1 MSALGNIPPSPPAA
15 VFPDQ
20 PKPAPLVTHIHTHL
34 PNFWVGYAI
43 AVAAATLLVLAAAPS
58 APALEPVDL
67 NALGLI
73 CFLVGWVYWLFCVH
87 RIHRALKEATAGTY
101 SITPRRSV
109 GFQFIPVYS
118 WVWGFK
124 WPKRI
129 AEFVNSRGDSHRM
142 SKYLPGVVLLIAA
155 FLGQTGL
162 LAPLHLLLLFGT
174 GHYVARKLKPVL
186 PPFAHSTVVR
196 RREHQLS
203 LAVSAGVG
211 AVFAFKLFQAFW
223 NPFKHSTP
231 GEIFHEILAIV
242 IVSLGVILF
251 IEPLAEMSRARLG
264 LEDHHT
270 RAISRSW
277 HIKASVFAILAL
289 TSLAHGFLHRQ
300 IEDEMGSDAMGCLIG
315 IAGATLISGGIT
327 YAWVNGACREKP
339 RAARN
344 GLIAGVLVGLCVISL
359 AFGASRARRSQGTKT
374 IEDATATTAGQGVE
388 NAVEKGSPLPTGVV
402 NNLAKNSQ
410 DPELVAKWQLDL
422 RKVIIPWTLLGLI
435 GGLAIDRMWGRRPSR
450 SVAIAIFV
458 SAAILFP
465 GLGFLAGLLNMP
477 GYVPPTA
484 SEQLAHILAIGG
496 WALALTVFPFSDSLF
511 AVRQDSGDPA
521 VKAEIGHAPAA

>member
-1 MSALGNIPPSPPAA
+1 MSALGNVPPTPQLAGEKPE
-15 VFPDQ
+15 
-20 PKPAPLVTHIHTHL
+20 PAPLVAHIHTYL

-43 AVAAATLLVLAAAPS
+43 AIAAATLLLFAAAPS
-58 APALEPVDL
+58 SSTLDSVDL

-87 RIHRALKEATAGTY
+87 RMHRALKEATAGAY
-101 SITPRRSV
+101 PVTPRRSV
-109 GFQFIPVYS
+109 GFQFIPFYS

-124 WPKRI
+124 WPKQV
-129 AEFVNSRGDSHRM
+129 AEFVNSRSDSHRM
-142 SKYLPGVVLLIAA
+142 SRYWPGVVLLIAA
-155 FLGQTGL
+155 FLGQTNL

-174 GHYVARKLKPVL
+174 GHYIALKLKPVL
-186 PPFAHSTVVR
+186 PPFEHTTVVR

-211 AVFAFKLFQAFW
+211 TVFAFKLFQAFW
-223 NPFKHSTP
+223 NPFKHNTP
-231 GEIFHEILAIV
+231 GELFHEILAIV

-277 HIKASVFAILAL
+277 RIKISFFAILAL

-327 YAWVNGACREKP
+327 YAWVTGACREKP

-344 GLIAGVLVGLCVISL
+344 GLIAGALVGLCVISL
-359 AFGASRARRSQGTKT
+359 VFGASRARHSEATT
-374 IEDATATTAGQGVE
+374 AIEDATATTAGQNVK
-388 NAVEKGSPLPTGVV
+388 NAVEKGSPVPTDVV

-410 DPELVAKWQLDL
+410 DPELIAKWQLDL
-422 RKVIIPWTLLGLI
+422 RKIIIPWTLLGLI
-435 GGLAIDRMWGRRPSR
+435 GGLVIDRIRGQRPSR
-450 SVAIAIFV
+450 IVAIAIFV
-458 SAAILFP
+458 AAAVLFP
-465 GLGFLAGLLNMP
+465 GLGFLAGRFNMP

-496 WALALTVFPFSDSLF
+496 WALSLTIFPFSDSLL
-511 AVRQDSGDPA
+511 AVQQDSCDLA
-521 VKAEIGHAPAA
+521 AKSEIGQVPAA

>member
-1 MSALGNIPPSPPAA
+1 MSALGNVPPTPQLAA
-15 VFPDQ
+15 EPL
-20 PKPAPLVTHIHTHL
+20 KPAPLAAHIHIHL

-43 AVAAATLLVLAAAPS
+43 AVAAAALLLLAATS
-58 APALEPVDL
+58 SSSTLDSVDL
-67 NALGLI
+67 NAVGLI

-87 RIHRALKEATAGTY
+87 RMHRALKEATAGAY
-101 SITPRRSV
+101 PVTPRRSV
-109 GFQFIPVYS
+109 GFQFIPFYS

-129 AEFVNSRGDSHRM
+129 AEFVNSRSDSHRM
-142 SKYLPGVVLLIAA
+142 SKYGPGIGLLIAA

-174 GHYVARKLKPVL
+174 GHYIARKLKPIL
-186 PPFAHSTVVR
+186 PPFAHTTVVR

-203 LAVSAGVG
+203 LAVSSGVG

-223 NPFKHSTP
+223 NPFKHSAP
-231 GEIFHEILAIV
+231 GEVVHEILAIV

-277 HIKASVFAILAL
+277 HIKVSFFAILAL

-315 IAGATLISGGIT
+315 IAGATLISGGST

-344 GLIAGVLVGLCVISL
+344 GLLAGVLVGLCVISL
-359 AFGASRARRSQGTKT
+359 VFGASRARHSQATKT
-374 IEDATATTAGQGVE
+374 IEDATATTAGQNVKS
-388 NAVEKGSPLPTGVV
+388 AVEKGSPLPIDVV

-410 DPELVAKWQLDL
+410 DPELIAKWQLDL

-435 GGLAIDRMWGRRPSR
+435 GGLAIDRKWGQRPSR
-450 SVAIAIFV
+450 NVALAIFV
-458 SAAILFP
+458 GAAVLFP
-465 GLGFLAGLLNMP
+465 GFGFLAGRLNLP
-477 GYVPPTA
+477 GYVPPTT
-484 SEQLAHILAIGG
+484 SEQLAHIFVIGG
-496 WALALTVFPFSDSLF
+496 WSLALTIFPFSDSLL

-521 VKAEIGHAPAA
+521 AKSEIVPAA